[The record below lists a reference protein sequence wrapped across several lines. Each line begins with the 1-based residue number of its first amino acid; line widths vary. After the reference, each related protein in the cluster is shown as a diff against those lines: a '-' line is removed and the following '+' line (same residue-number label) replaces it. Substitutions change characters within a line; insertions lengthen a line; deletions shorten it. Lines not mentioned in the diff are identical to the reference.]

1 MKLTLHA
8 GAGKTGSTAIQDFLS
23 INHDNLKKQGVL
35 YPNPKVGVITSG
47 NGAHISASLRA
58 NNDLKAKRFIEA
70 QIKKAENLGI
80 QHIVL
85 SSESFS
91 GLGKNYLKAL
101 KTLVEDGFS
110 EVNCI
115 IYVRNPFD
123 WTYSAWMQHVKRHL
137 VTERFDNY
145 YPKLA
150 RKHLQSVCR
159 FLDVF
164 NDSKVISYDA
174 NKRKLIE
181 NFLQYAGIASEGLNF
196 SASQSVVNRSLTQK
210 EIEFMLDVNSFIT
223 SPKLGTKISDFLIQ
237 TYPASETSACI
248 DEKIRQDILSVNEPE
263 LLRINEIIQAG
274 EKIC

>member
-23 INHDNLKKQGVL
+23 RNHDNLKKQGVL

-47 NGAHISASLRA
+47 NGALISTNLRA
-58 NNDLKAKRFIEA
+58 SNDLKARRFIEV
-70 QIKKAENLGI
+70 QVKKAQDLGLK
-80 QHIVL
+80 HIVL

-91 GLGKNYLKAL
+91 GLNKSCL
-101 KTLVEDGFS
+101 KTLKSLVDDNFS
-110 EVNCI
+110 DINCV

-123 WTYSAWMQHVKRHL
+123 WTYSAWMQHLKRHL
-137 VTERFDNY
+137 VTVPFDSY

-159 FLDVF
+159 FLDIF
-164 NDSKVISYDA
+164 SDSKVISYDA
-174 NKRKLIE
+174 NKRNLIE
-181 NFLQYAGIASEGLNF
+181 NFLQYANIASEGLNF
-196 SASQSVVNRSLTQK
+196 TASHSVVNRSLTEK
-210 EIEFMLDVNSFIT
+210 EIEFMLDVNKLIT
-223 SPKLGTKISDFLIQ
+223 SPKLGAKISDFLIQ

-248 DEKIRQDILSVNEPE
+248 DEKIRQDIFNVNESE
-263 LLRINEIIQAG
+263 LLIINRIIQAG

>member
-8 GAGKTGSTAIQDFLS
+8 GAGKTGSTAIQDFFS
-23 INHDNLKKQGVL
+23 RNHDNLKKYGVL

-47 NGAHISASLRA
+47 NGSPISASLRA
-58 NNDLKAKRFIEA
+58 SNDLKAKRFIEV

-80 QHIVL
+80 EHIVL

-101 KTLVEDGFS
+101 KVMVEDNFS
-110 EVNCI
+110 DVNCI

-137 VTERFDNY
+137 VTEPFDSY

-164 NDSKVISYDA
+164 KDSKVVSYDA
-174 NKRKLIE
+174 NKRNLIE
-181 NFLQYAGIASEGLNF
+181 NFLQHANIPSEGLNF
-196 SASQSVVNRSLTQK
+196 SASQSVVNRSLTEK
-210 EIEFMLDVNSFIT
+210 EIGFMLEVNKLIT

-237 TYPASETSACI
+237 TYPATETSACI
-248 DEKIRQDILSVNEPE
+248 DEKIKQDIFSVNEPE
-263 LLRINEIIQAG
+263 LRIINQVIQAG
-274 EKIC
+274 QKIC